1 MFDEGCISMY
11 GYKDVSSTCIEIQG
25 CISMYQ
31 LYIKTIDYIYLV
43 KTIYRQILVYIKRHS
58 KKFRIVQ

>member
-1 MFDEGCISMY
+1 MFDEG
-11 GYKDVSSTCIEIQG
+11 VEILG

-58 KKFRIVQ
+58 KNQINITSDF